1 MYFVW
6 HLPTKCVLGYTLLPH
21 HSAAFPASRDI
32 RPTLEYGRHP
42 PFFEWTGPSEDDFF
56 MDGKSQ
62 RLQLYTYRQSKDVFQ
77 RHAAVLELG
86 ADIEVAGTDFVEQC
100 DAFSILAAIAGYLPC
115 DALAESDV
123 QAELGG
129 HELIVFVWIAVGL
142 ALPELMPIDRV
153 HVEAGGERT

>member
-1 MYFVW
+1 
-6 HLPTKCVLGYTLLPH
+6 
-21 HSAAFPASRDI
+21 
-32 RPTLEYGRHP
+32 
-42 PFFEWTGPSEDDFF
+42 

-62 RLQLYTYRQSKDVFQ
+62 RLQLYTYRQPKDVFQ
-77 RHAAVLELG
+77 RHAAVLKLG

-100 DAFSILAAIAGYLPC
+100 NAFSILAAIAGYLPC

-129 HELIVFVWIAVGL
+129 HELIVFAWIAVGL

>member
-1 MYFVW
+1 
-6 HLPTKCVLGYTLLPH
+6 
-21 HSAAFPASRDI
+21 
-32 RPTLEYGRHP
+32 
-42 PFFEWTGPSEDDFF
+42 

-62 RLQLYTYRQSKDVFQ
+62 RLQLYTYRQPKDVFQ

-86 ADIEVAGTDFVEQC
+86 ADIEVAGTDFVEQRN
-100 DAFSILAAIAGYLPC
+100 ALGIFAAITGYLPC